1 MISSSVIHHNK
12 LALFLNRRC
21 VTFEAGAVRYL
32 VLRVLRVGFEP
43 TETKRLSI
51 WGLTIYHS
59 EKSVKVKRMAQAP
72 GHVRQQP
79 QFHVCVKMRLLAEM
93 FDFQINTIQP
103 LHCAEAAH
111 HVKPIWNYE

>member
-1 MISSSVIHHNK
+1 
-12 LALFLNRRC
+12 
-21 VTFEAGAVRYL
+21 
-32 VLRVLRVGFEP
+32 
-43 TETKRLSI
+43 
-51 WGLTIYHS
+51 
-59 EKSVKVKRMAQAP
+59 MARAP
-72 GHVRQQP
+72 GHVQQQP